1 MLTWHDH
8 FLLLPYF
15 TQVMPQLLHFLRVD
29 QHTSFNAA
37 GGALASA
44 AAAEAEAAAK
54 GEGDVQPSSVDATS
68 TEKPFLNSSD
78 KVSYFPPSLLHKRS
92 KNLFYLSL
100 FFCCRILTGVP
111 LMCSLAV
118 PVALCLCPA
127 MVLMSRSSS

>member
-1 MLTWHDH
+1 M
-8 FLLLPYF
+8 
-15 TQVMPQLLHFLRVD
+15 QVMPQLLHFLRVD

-54 GEGDVQPSSVDATS
+54 GEGGVQPSTSTVDATS

-78 KVSYFPPSLLHKRS
+78 KVLFPSLE
-92 KNLFYLSL
+92 NLCWVIFSHICIIFLLFSLSL
-100 FFCCRILTGVP
+100 RRILTGVP

-127 MVLMSRSSS
+127 MGLMWRSSS